1 MWLRV
6 RNSWLIFGVWVLCYA
21 LSSTAMLARSSTTA
35 NSEEDLL
42 DYIMAQY
49 RQKEY
54 SRVVSLVDSTLHS
67 DMKINRARLYL
78 IKADALYFLN
88 DVASSLDHYLL
99 TVESLSEYSLDTVH
113 LIESYSHTGFC
124 YEYLGRYTEAIP
136 YYHKSLEITRA
147 AKDSIEITNQLSH
160 LGVLYGHIG
169 EYIKATGFFNEAY
182 AIEIARKDTTGLGYE
197 LVNFGDL
204 KAMIGDY
211 QMAVDYYR
219 QGLAIKKVR
228 AGNHNTRALRLGKLA
243 SAYLEMNEID
253 SAEKYSRLAL
263 DEASVLR
270 DSLSIA
276 KFWISQTRIL
286 TYKGM
291 YDQALELGQ
300 LCHNYFLEAS
310 EGEYQVLSAYAL
322 VEVYMAMGDLEKA
335 DALLS
340 EGLEVASRNQLLED
354 MSLIYQRKSELYE
367 QLGKKDLALDFLRK
381 HQLIDDSV
389 KRVDKQRAIFV
400 VDQEYKE
407 LQQRQ
412 KIELLQARDQVMQL
426 QLEERRQNI
435 ILLVILVVVIL
446 LVSISIYIAIQKRN
460 QLKNRLMSSQVNEL
474 RLQIKGIVE
483 GSADEMGITIESI
496 NISIEEPLS
505 EREYE
510 ILSLA
515 LTDLSNTEISEKT
528 FVSVNTVKYHLKNI
542 YDKLGV
548 SNRKEA
554 MQFALR
560 STKT

>member
-1 MWLRV
+1 M
-6 RNSWLIFGVWVLCYA
+6 SWTLLVFSFLTLSEAFSQPLLESDQDGNELIENIMYHYREKDYA
-21 LSSTAMLARSSTTA
+21 
-35 NSEEDLL
+35 
-42 DYIMAQY
+42 
-49 RQKEY
+49 
-54 SRVVSLVDSTLHS
+54 RVVTLVDATLQS
-67 DMKINRARLYL
+67 DVDANRARLYL

-88 DVASSLDHYLL
+88 DVQGSLDNYLL
-99 TVESLSEYSLDTVH
+99 TVDALSEYSLDTVH

-147 AKDSIEITNQLSH
+147 AKDSVEITNQLSH

-169 EYIKATGFFNEAY
+169 EYIKATDFFNEAY
-182 AIEIARKDTTGLGYE
+182 GIEIARKDTTGLGYE

-211 QMAVDYYR
+211 QMAIEYYKE
-219 QGLAIKKVR
+219 GLAIKKTR
-228 AGNHNTRALRLGKLA
+228 AGNHNTRALRLGKL
-243 SAYLEMNEID
+243 SKAYLQVDEID

-263 DEASVLR
+263 KEAAVLR
-270 DSLSIA
+270 DSLSLA
-276 KFWISQTRIL
+276 KFWITQTRIL
-286 TYKGM
+286 TSKGL

-322 VEVYMAMGDLEKA
+322 VEIYMSTGDFDKA

-340 EGLEVASRNQLLED
+340 EGLELASRNQLLED
-354 MSLIYQRKSELYE
+354 MSLIYQKKSELYE
-367 QLGKKDLALDFLRK
+367 QMGKKGLALDFLRK
-381 HQLIDDSV
+381 HQMIDDSV

-400 VDQEYKE
+400 VDQEHKE
-407 LQQRQ
+407 RQQRQ
-412 KIELLQARDQVMQL
+412 QIELLQARDQVMHL

-435 ILLVILVVVIL
+435 IVLSMLVIAIL
-446 LVSISIYIAIQKRN
+446 LISIAVYVAIQKRN
-460 QLKNRLMSSQVNEL
+460 QLKNRLLSSQINEL

-483 GSADEMGITIESI
+483 GSTDEMGITQERI
-496 NISIEEPLS
+496 NETIEEPLS
-505 EREYE
+505 EREFE

-554 MQFALR
+554 MQFALK
-560 STKT
+560 STKP